1 MSYQYSNFENTI
13 PIVEKW
19 INKTFSSYID
29 VGIYEENNIK
39 YNYYILDRDDDNKDV
54 SYILRVKEPLKNY
67 QIYSCGAG
75 GSGGMM
81 YGKGGNGGNYLYID
95 NLNVNPS
102 IKNRQLAI
110 GSYLIIPGKAVDTIN
125 ELENDTGGEFKGILN
140 NITLNSSFYLIRY
153 DNRYFNNY
161 KNSLQTIDRYKTRDW
176 NKDNTI
182 GEIINITSLNL
193 IKNEKIDIY
202 ENTTRSIELIFYLKK
217 NKSFRFNEFNNPN
230 YTRLIRI
237 SNNNNINTL
246 LIPSIGDNYIYTAG
260 DYDEVISILCFPNG
274 NSIQQINKIDWT
286 TLFDID
292 YALSSNNKNNYYVYD
307 FNKRND
313 INKINSL
320 IDSVSYTNIKKN
332 TSIYYN
338 SNPDA
343 TYNLLEDKIDKYYL
357 GLQGG
362 ANGFLLQITLNR
374 YATISTFLKRYYM
387 PYLFSVDNN
396 TNLQGGSA
404 GSTFMSSSG
413 NIIIN
418 KLGGTN
424 FIKLNRINPTNVGYY
439 TNNNEW
445 ISGGKGYYNTNFK
458 IYAYYKKDQNIE
470 LNNTTLSN
478 GGYSGYWQFI
488 KDEINYKY
496 GATGIND
503 LTSPNYGTYGCGGQG
518 GSVIIDKNSKF
529 TGSKGKDGVF
539 ILSFINYAIANIV
552 NNNSSV
558 IQKMTS
564 LFITSGYNKKLEYI
578 NDLKNNNQI
587 IDSNTNENIIS
598 KIINNTF
605 IHEANIHLND
615 TYITKLESFINK
627 DNLIQILAISYIIQR
642 IYYIIN
648 SNSKLLEELDVSKVS
663 VLEILF
669 IDDINKEEIKIIDA
683 KLSITI
689 YDKYNDIENNRII
702 GYKYLKTFLEPL
714 NKSNY
719 HQLFSL
725 NELID
730 NYLNSKKKIIIIK
743 ENDILYD
750 MTNDIKTNI
759 NDLSQNSFYN
769 FLIINIA
776 YFFDIP
782 KKDLKINI
790 KVIET
795 IFQVIRLNSII
806 YAIFYNSYNQ
816 IDYKSKAIINRIY
829 SNLKDYNYDIKKF
842 TDKIELSN
850 NIFMQ
855 QNEFKLYFNN
865 KIIEYDK
872 LLDKNIQ
879 TANIIKSKKSFMDGK
894 EALKKVI
901 NTITI
906 IVTIIIIIVIIW
918 ILLLLILNISD
929 FNVIPQLFL
938 ILLIL
943 IISIIIINYYEKY
956 YSYKEQFIDDNIKQ
970 IEIFNSTN
978 NYSTIDITYNESKY
992 KITFINSNSEFIL
1005 YKNDNTTIILIQG
1018 GEDAIETTKSNSD
1031 GSGGTINIYDSDYI
1045 SNKLQENNK
1054 NKIIFNSKSIIINDN
1069 IKTTNRNNLDNKENI
1084 KVIYNNDANTINNNK
1099 YTTLKSY
1106 YDNLN
1111 ENQDVIKEIIDILFQ
1126 YSKNSY
1132 YYGSKGNTI
1141 NQGDYITKFNYP
1153 ASYGI
1158 GGIYNSKDKT
1168 GNNGVMIIITKEKE
1182 IEEDLHT
1189 DIQTLINFYNNN
1201 INKLIY
1207 DNFNNIYLI
1216 DNTVIYNNAVNAFKK
1231 RLETETDKEK
1241 NFRLYGEKINSYSHI
1256 ILMDV
1261 YYKFSLVKL
1270 FILILIGIIVGLILY
1285 YLNKNLWILILI
1297 LVIFIILFLVINFI
1311 YTTNKTTRMDYYKYY
1326 WSKYNNN
1333 SY

>member
-13 PIVEKW
+13 PVVEKW
-19 INKTFSSYID
+19 INKTFSSYIE
-29 VGIYEENNIK
+29 VGVYEENNIK
-39 YNYYILDRDDDNKDV
+39 YNYYILDRDDDNIEV

-75 GSGGMM
+75 GSGGIM
-81 YGKGGNGGNYLYID
+81 YGKGGNGGNYLYIN

-102 IKNRQLAI
+102 IKNRQLEI
-110 GSYLIIPGKAVDTIN
+110 GAYLIIPGKAVDTIK
-125 ELENDTGGEFKGILN
+125 ELENDSGEFRGILN
-140 NITLNSSFYLIRY
+140 QITLNSSFYLIRY
-153 DNRYFNNY
+153 DNRFFNNY

-176 NKDNTI
+176 NKDNTV
-182 GEIINITSLNL
+182 GDIININNLNL
-193 IKNEKIDIY
+193 IKNEKIDIF
-202 ENTTRSIELIFYLKK
+202 NNITRTIELIFYLKK
-217 NKSFRFNEFNNPN
+217 NKSFRFNEFNNPY

-246 LIPSIGDNYIYTAG
+246 LIPSIDNNYIYTAG
-260 DYDEVISILCFPNG
+260 NYDEVISILCFPNG
-274 NSIQQINKIDWT
+274 NSIEQLNKIDWT
-286 TLFDID
+286 TLFDIN
-292 YALSSNNKNNYYVYD
+292 YAISPTNKDNYYVYD

-320 IDSVSYTNIKKN
+320 IDSISYTNIKKN

-343 TYNLLEDKIDKYYL
+343 TYKLLEDKIDKYYL

-362 ANGFLLQITLNR
+362 ANGFLLQITTNR
-374 YATISTFLKRYYM
+374 YANISTFLKRYYM

-396 TNLQGGSA
+396 ANLQGGSA
-404 GSTFMSSSG
+404 GSTFISSSG

-424 FIKLNRINPTNVGYY
+424 FIKLNRINPTNVSYY

-445 ISGGKGYYNTNFK
+445 ISGGKGYYNTKFK

-518 GSVIIDKNSKF
+518 GSVLIDRNSKF
-529 TGSKGKDGVF
+529 SGSKGKDGVF

-558 IQKMTS
+558 IKKMAS
-564 LFITSGYNKKLEYI
+564 LFITSDYKNTLEYI
-578 NDLKNNNQI
+578 DDLKNNNEI
-587 IDSNTNENIIS
+587 INSNNNKIIS

-615 TYITKLESFINK
+615 TYIKKLESYINK
-627 DNLIQILAISYIIQR
+627 NNLIQIIAISYIIQR

-648 SNSKLLEELDVSKVS
+648 SNSKILDELDLSKITVM
-663 VLEILF
+663 EILF
-669 IDDINKEEIKIIDA
+669 INDISKEEIIIDNT
-683 KLSITI
+683 KLSIII
-689 YDKYNDIENNRII
+689 YDKYNDLSNNKII
-702 GYKYLKTFLEPL
+702 GYKYLKQFLEPL

-719 HQLFSL
+719 HELFSL
-725 NELID
+725 NQLID

-759 NDLSQNSFYN
+759 NEMNQNNFYN
-769 FLIINIA
+769 FLIKNIA
-776 YFFDIP
+776 YIFDIP

-790 KVIET
+790 KVIEK

-816 IDYKSKAIINRIY
+816 SDYKSNAIINKIY

-850 NIFMQ
+850 NIFIQ

-894 EALKKVI
+894 DALKKII

-906 IVTIIIIIVIIW
+906 IATIIIIIITIW
-918 ILLLLILNISD
+918 VLLLLLNISD

-938 ILLIL
+938 ILVILIL
-943 IISIIIINYYEKY
+943 SLIIINYYEKY
-956 YSYKEQFIDDNIKQ
+956 YSYKEHFTDDNNIKQ
-970 IEIFNSTN
+970 LEIFNSTN
-978 NYSTIDITYNESKY
+978 DYSNFEVIYNENKY

-1005 YKNDNTTIILIQG
+1005 YKNDNTSIILIQG
-1018 GEDAIETTKSNSD
+1018 GEDAIETTKNNSD
-1031 GSGGTINIYDSDYI
+1031 GAGGTINIYDSDYI
-1045 SNKLQENNK
+1045 SNNLEENNK
-1054 NKIIFNSKSIIINDN
+1054 NKITFNSKSIIINDN
-1069 IKTTNRNNLDNKENI
+1069 FKTINRNNLDNKENI
-1084 KVIYNNDANTINNNK
+1084 KVIYNNDTNTINNNK

-1106 YDNLN
+1106 YDNLTD
-1111 ENQDVIKEIIDILFQ
+1111 NQYVIKEILEILFT
-1126 YSKNSY
+1126 YSKNIY

-1141 NQGDYITKFNYP
+1141 INQEDNITKFNYP

-1168 GNNGVMIIITKEKE
+1168 GNNGVMILITKEKE
-1182 IEEDLHT
+1182 IEEELHT

-1231 RLETETDKEK
+1231 RLETETDKDK
-1241 NFRLYGEKINSYSHI
+1241 NFRLYGEKINSYSHN

-1261 YYKFSLVKL
+1261 YYKFALVKL
-1270 FILILIGIIVGLILY
+1270 FILILIGIIIGLILY
-1285 YLNKNLWILILI
+1285 YLNKNLWILIFI